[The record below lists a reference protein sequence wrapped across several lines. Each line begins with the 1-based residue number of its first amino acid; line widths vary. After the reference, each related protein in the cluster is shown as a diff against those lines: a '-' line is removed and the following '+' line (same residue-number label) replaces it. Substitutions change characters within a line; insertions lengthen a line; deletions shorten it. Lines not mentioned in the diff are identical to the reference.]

1 MKNWKL
7 ATAKYVNPTTIRI
20 IYVLLAVLAMAL
32 AGGAPDAY
40 GGS

>member
-7 ATAKYVNPTTIRI
+7 AVAKYADPAIIRI
-20 IYVLLAVLAMAL
+20 IYVLLAILAMAL

-40 GGS
+40 GGG

>member
-7 ATAKYVNPTTIRI
+7 AATRYVNPTTIRI
-20 IYVLLAVLAMAL
+20 IYVLLAILAMAL

>member
-7 ATAKYVNPTTIRI
+7 AAGKLANPTTMRV
-20 IYVLLAVLAMAL
+20 IYVLLAILAMAL
-32 AGGAPDAY
+32 AGGAPDAF

>member
-7 ATAKYVNPTTIRI
+7 VAAKYASPTTMRV
-20 IYVLLAVLAMAL
+20 IYVLLAILAMAL

-40 GGS
+40 GGG